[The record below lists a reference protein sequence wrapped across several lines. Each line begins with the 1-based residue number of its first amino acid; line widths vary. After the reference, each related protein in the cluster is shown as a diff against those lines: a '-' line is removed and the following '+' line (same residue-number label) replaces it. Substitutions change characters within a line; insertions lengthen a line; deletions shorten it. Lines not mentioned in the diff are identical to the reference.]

1 MQRARTREAKE
12 DRRQQLLIAALDEFF
27 ERGFTAARMDDIAAR
42 ADVSKGT
49 LYLYFKS
56 KEDLFQSLV
65 DDVAIPNIEQV
76 EAAALS
82 MPTLE
87 GAIRNMMSLAP
98 ALVTS
103 SNIPKLMKIIFGD
116 APNFPD
122 TVSAFREKVPER
134 MLGLIAS
141 LIERANDAGETDIA
155 DPALAARLVVSPF
168 VFSSMWQVIFTHD
181 PDARFDLD
189 ALFNLH
195 ADTILRGFGINT
207 STAP

>member
-1 MQRARTREAKE
+1 MQRARTQEAKE
-12 DRRQQLLIAALDEFF
+12 DRRQQLLVAALDEFF
-27 ERGFTAARMDDIAAR
+27 ERGFTAARMDDIAAL

-87 GAIRNMMSLAP
+87 GAIRNMMSLGP

-103 SNIPKLMKIIFGD
+103 SNMPKLMKIIFAD

-134 MLGLIAS
+134 MLGLIAE
-141 LIERANDAGETDIA
+141 LIERSNDTGETDIA
-155 DPALAARLVVSPF
+155 DPTLAARLVVSPI

-189 ALFNLH
+189 ALFKLH
-195 ADTILRGFGINT
+195 ADTILRGFGIDT
-207 STAP
+207 SSAP